1 MVNLIDSSL
10 WVDFTRSRSPRRLKE
25 FIAPYI
31 LDPAAHLA
39 EPVRYEVLRNA
50 MPEEA
55 GRLRQQ
61 FELMPMLATPANLWE
76 RAAALGQACR
86 GKGQTAGALDLL
98 IATVSLAH
106 HALLVT
112 LDEDFHKIA
121 KCTDLQVK
129 VLRRPAD

>member
-1 MVNLIDSSL
+1 MVTLIDSSL

-86 GKGQTAGALDLL
+86 G
-98 IATVSLAH
+98 
-106 HALLVT
+106 
-112 LDEDFHKIA
+112 
-121 KCTDLQVK
+121 
-129 VLRRPAD
+129 